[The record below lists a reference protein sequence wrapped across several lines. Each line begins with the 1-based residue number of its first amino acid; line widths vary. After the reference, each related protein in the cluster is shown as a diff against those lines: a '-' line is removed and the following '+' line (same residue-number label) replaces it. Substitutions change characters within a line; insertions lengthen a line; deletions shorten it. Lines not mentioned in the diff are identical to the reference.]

1 MNQIETLNAPAA
13 IGPYSQAI
21 RHGDLLFV
29 SGQLPLDPATGEFN
43 SEDAAEQIRQC
54 VKNIAAI
61 AEAAGTSLKNTIKT
75 TILTTELS
83 RFAEIN
89 AAYGEFFTAPYPA
102 RATFEVSALPRG
114 AKVEVE
120 AIIAIA

>member
-1 MNQIETLNAPAA
+1 MNEIRTQNAPAA

-29 SGQLPLDPATGEFN
+29 SGQIPIDPATGEFN
-43 SEDAAEQIRQC
+43 SDDPADQVRQC
-54 VKNIAAI
+54 LKNIAAI
-61 AEAAGTSLKNTIKT
+61 AEAAGTNLKNTIKT

-83 RFAEIN
+83 RFADIN
-89 AAYGEFFTAPYPA
+89 AAYGEFFAAPYPA

-114 AKVEVE
+114 ARVEIE
-120 AIIAIA
+120 AIIAIG

>member
-1 MNQIETLNAPAA
+1 MTPIQTPNAPAA

-29 SGQLPLDPATGEFN
+29 SGQIPIDPATGEFN
-43 SEDAAEQIRQC
+43 SDDATEQIRQC
-54 VKNIAAI
+54 LKNIAAI

-83 RFAEIN
+83 RFADIN
-89 AAYGEFFTAPYPA
+89 AAYGEFFSAPYPA